1 MFISSSALLIR
12 ALSLSENHIVYLD
25 GAAERRPLSAPTR
38 CFSQRLNPVD
48 KIGQVSVWPLTS
60 MRSNRPNG
68 RIVGGLEK
76 VCPDGQR
83 ACLGC
88 RHCLHTRG
96 CLSVGGQRGG
106 LWCDKLGVGGAQ
118 LARPRME
125 HRTSRHSLAD
135 LVGFTARKHSC
146 PVAHVVRSAPPSA
159 GGSRSTQNSAA
170 ANLFF
175 LVVVL
180 GLRLLLLLHRRRGV
194 R

>member
-1 MFISSSALLIR
+1 MLHGFTVEELLTCVR
-12 ALSLSENHIVYLD
+12 AGLATATAKLSVEEVGSLK
-25 GAAERRPLSAPTR
+25 R
-38 CFSQRLNPVD
+38 C
-48 KIGQVSVWPLTS
+48 QVSVWPLTS

-146 PVAHVVRSAPPSA
+146 PVAHKRPRGSPRDFGTPLSGARTHALGGVLVGAARARRPRS
-159 GGSRSTQNSAA
+159 RRC
-170 ANLFF
+170 
-175 LVVVL
+175 VL
-180 GLRLLLLLHRRRGV
+180 ADIE
-194 R
+194 